1 MSNYI
6 LFILIKHII
15 IYFNNSLLFLRHV
28 SIVIINIEN
37 LIVNYIFNKNIII
50 MGNEYM
56 VSPNS
61 EEIEWLRHKFL
72 ITIIDNNAYEFVNI
86 LMSWNNAHQA
96 LMTLNIIEFKDQ
108 LNNFII
114 TQKTFLDVCPNF
126 EYASILQ
133 NELIFIEYV
142 IQQ

>member
-1 MSNYI
+1 
-6 LFILIKHII
+6 
-15 IYFNNSLLFLRHV
+15 
-28 SIVIINIEN
+28 
-37 LIVNYIFNKNIII
+37 

-72 ITIIDNNAYEFVNI
+72 ITIIDDNAYEFINI
-86 LMSWNNAHQA
+86 LMSWNNARQA
-96 LMTLNIIEFKDQ
+96 LMTLNIIEFKEQ

-114 TQKTFLDVCPNF
+114 TQKTFLDKCPNF
-126 EYASILQ
+126 KYANILQ
-133 NELIFIEYV
+133 NELIFIEYI